1 MNINEMSKYIYR
13 DITEEDLDELYA
25 SPEAEKWLVP
35 HYRSRKYNYS
45 AKRHMALAE
54 PSATKT
60 WKLFVFLADY
70 GEPNDIN
77 DWYIYLDKDG
87 SMLIMQERFP
97 MSPPYEIYS
106 IDDNREQQFVVL
118 YCSEALESDIQQI
131 CEQVVDVATS
141 SGGKYLTGEFES
153 DFWEDP
159 IISYKIAAP
168 NDYGRYK

>member
-35 HYRSRKYNYS
+35 HYALRKYIHVVRN
-45 AKRHMALAE
+45 MALAE

-77 DWYIYLDKDG
+77 DWYVYLDKDG

-97 MSPPYEIYS
+97 MPPPYEIYS

-118 YCSEALESDIQQI
+118 YCSKALENDIQQI
-131 CEQVVDVATS
+131 CEQVVDLGRQ
-141 SGGKYLTGEFES
+141 GGYYLTGDLEP

-159 IISYKIAAP
+159 IISYKMAAP
-168 NDYGRYK
+168 NDYGRYY

>member
-1 MNINEMSKYIYR
+1 MENYERGNEIS
-13 DITEEDLDELYA
+13 
-25 SPEAEKWLVP
+25 
-35 HYRSRKYNYS
+35 
-45 AKRHMALAE
+45 
-54 PSATKT
+54 
-60 WKLFVFLADY
+60 
-70 GEPNDIN
+70 
-77 DWYIYLDKDG
+77 DWYVYLDKDG

-118 YCSEALESDIQQI
+118 YCSEVLESDIQEI

-159 IISYKIAAP
+159 IISYKMAAP
-168 NDYGRYK
+168 NDYGRYY